1 MASDIAT
8 SSVLGEG
15 IPDNQYVNSEL
26 VGKPICLDSDED
38 DEPATSETPKPAAR
52 NPKGRIRGKTKPD
65 RSEPVK
71 PPNVDQLMRQVIDKT
86 HIDVVDA
93 TRNASIQASKKDAP
107 RQDAPRQDEGVPSK
121 GAGEPSKGDVSQGE
135 VAGESEP
142 SKGGDSKGED
152 AESSKGG
159 DPKGEVPVVKKSVGN
174 WRTDF
179 DEEAWNN
186 AHKVKLAKLPAHLL
200 PPKGEPHGLGSY
212 TLKVASAIDTINLDA
227 RVCTACTCTPIHHQP
242 GDFISQ
248 IHK

>member
-1 MASDIAT
+1 MMASDIAT

-15 IPDNQYVNSEL
+15 SPDNEYVNSEL

-71 PPNVDQLMRQVIDKT
+71 PPNVDQLMKQVINKT
-86 HIDVVDA
+86 HIDVADA

-152 AESSKGG
+152 AEASKGG
-159 DPKGEVPVVKKSVGN
+159 DAKGEVPVEKKRWVIGGRTSMKRPGIMLIRSN
-174 WRTDF
+174 WISFRIICC
-179 DEEAWNN
+179 
-186 AHKVKLAKLPAHLL
+186 H
-200 PPKGEPHGLGSY
+200 PKGNHMDSHL
-212 TLKVASAIDTINLDA
+212 T
-227 RVCTACTCTPIHHQP
+227 H
-242 GDFISQ
+242 
-248 IHK
+248 